1 MEPVLYAAL
10 VVLVI
15 TAVVNLTARRLNLP
29 GPILL
34 VVAGTVLALLPGLP
48 RIELP
53 PDLVLLVFLPPLIYY
68 AAFAMSWQS
77 FCQHLRPIVLLAV
90 GCVVFTTVIVAA
102 AAHWLIGLPWPVAFV
117 LGAIVS
123 PPDVVAPLAIA
134 RRLGVP
140 NRITAVL
147 EGEGLVNDA
156 TALVVVRQGTH
167 ERYPCARR
175 RSYTWLYTHA

>member
-1 MEPVLYAAL
+1 MGPVLYAAL

-68 AAFAMSWQS
+68 AAFGMSWQA
-77 FCQHLRPIVLLAV
+77 FRETKRPA
-90 GCVVFTTVIVAA
+90 
-102 AAHWLIGLPWPVAFV
+102 LIKVPAFEK
-117 LGAIVS
+117 A
-123 PPDVVAPLAIA
+123 
-134 RRLGVP
+134 
-140 NRITAVL
+140 
-147 EGEGLVNDA
+147 
-156 TALVVVRQGTH
+156 
-167 ERYPCARR
+167 
-175 RSYTWLYTHA
+175 